1 MKIQKVI
8 VLIVGLISSV
18 FSSYAQD
25 IFMKGD
31 NLIGANVGVG
41 DGLAASL
48 TYENCIVDGLFN
60 NGNGSVGIGG
70 YLGYSHDKVEKS
82 LMGVTAGAKYHNI
95 IIGARGN
102 LHVQFIDRLD
112 TYVGLMF
119 GYEIVNS
126 SSWVDDNSDL
136 YDYDYSIKVDSN
148 GLILAGYLGA
158 RYYLS
163 DNFAA
168 VLELGY
174 GVAYAN
180 IGVSYRF

>member
-1 MKIQKVI
+1 
-8 VLIVGLISSV
+8 
-18 FSSYAQD
+18 
-25 IFMKGD
+25 
-31 NLIGANVGVG
+31 
-41 DGLAASL
+41 
-48 TYENCIVDGLFN
+48 
-60 NGNGSVGIGG
+60 
-70 YLGYSHDKVEKS
+70 
-82 LMGVTAGAKYHNI
+82 
-95 IIGARGN
+95 
-102 LHVQFIDRLD
+102 
-112 TYVGLMF
+112 MF

-148 GLILAGYLGA
+148 GLILAGHLGA